1 MVGSRFWSGAANGT
15 GLSCVISQEPCE
27 IFGNISSEDG
37 GAAGH
42 RRTEILAIPQASGYS
57 GGVQFKDYYAIL
69 GVPKTASQEDIR
81 KAFRKLARQH
91 HPDVAKDK
99 KSAEAK
105 FKEINEANEVL
116 SDPEKR
122 QRYDSLGSDWD
133 KVPRGDGVP
142 PEWRGGGMSGGGG
155 GFSDFFEAFFGGGG
169 RGGNPFGG
177 FGRGGAAKRRGEDL
191 EYELPVSVE
200 EALNGG
206 KSSFSISRG
215 GRQETI
221 SVTIPKGVRAGQ
233 RIRLAGQG
241 GKGVGGAE
249 AGDLYLL
256 VAIAPHR
263 DYRVEGADL
272 IREIPVTVTSAVLGG
287 EVEVIT
293 PDGVVKLKIP
303 AGTQPRQKFRLK
315 GRGLPS
321 GSGGVRGDF
330 FAEARVVIPTVLT
343 AEQRALWESLAKA

>member
-1 MVGSRFWSGAANGT
+1 M
-15 GLSCVISQEPCE
+15 
-27 IFGNISSEDG
+27 
-37 GAAGH
+37 
-42 RRTEILAIPQASGYS
+42 
-57 GGVQFKDYYAIL
+57 QFKDYYAIL
-69 GVPKTASQEDIR
+69 GVPKTASQDDIR

-133 KVPRGDGVP
+133 KAPRGGGVP
-142 PEWRGGGMSGGGG
+142 PQWQRTGGGMSGG

-169 RGGNPFGG
+169 GGNPFGG
-177 FGRGGAAKRRGEDL
+177 FARSGSVKRRGEDL

-200 EALNGG
+200 DALRGG
-206 KSSFSISRG
+206 KTAFSISRG
-215 GRQETI
+215 NRSETI
-221 SVTIPKGVRAGQ
+221 TVTIPKGVRTGQ

-241 GKGVGGAE
+241 GPGAGGAE
-249 AGDLYLL
+249 AGDLFLL

-272 IREIPVTVTSAVLGG
+272 IREIPVTVTAAVLGG
-287 EVEVIT
+287 EIEVET
-293 PDGVVKLKIP
+293 PDGTVKLKIP

-321 GSGGVRGDF
+321 GPGGVRGDF

-343 AEQRALWESLAKA
+343 AEQKALWESLART